1 MPTLQAFLSSG
12 SVSISASTE
21 SASAPLAGGGDTVLI
36 VNNTGALAY
45 IQFGTGT
52 VAQGTPTA
60 TANSPVVV
68 PPNERMSTFCG
79 PSATQVAVLLSTGT
93 GTVAIMRG
101 EGDLY

>member
-1 MPTLQAFLSSG
+1 MPTLQVFLSIG
-12 SVSISASTE
+12 SVSISASTA
-21 SASAPLAGGGDTVLI
+21 SASALLTVLI

-60 TANSPVVV
+60 TVNSPVVV
-68 PPNERMSTFCG
+68 PTNERMATICG
-79 PSATQVAVLLSTGT
+79 PNATQVAVLLSTGS
-93 GTVAIMRG
+93 GTVMRE